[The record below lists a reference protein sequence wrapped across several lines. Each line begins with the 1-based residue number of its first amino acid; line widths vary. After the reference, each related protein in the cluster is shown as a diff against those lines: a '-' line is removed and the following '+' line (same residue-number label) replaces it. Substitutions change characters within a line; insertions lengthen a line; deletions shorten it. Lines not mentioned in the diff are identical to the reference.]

1 MDIETNGP
9 GLWNF
14 FNALA
19 FLILIGLVF
28 TLAVYGLSFM
38 SQIAEIKKN
47 WRKYRCEPS
56 IMPFASFYGHNTVE
70 NFNYCTGNIFN
81 SLTSDI
87 TGSFSSVLGEF
98 TSILAVLMSSVNS
111 LRVGMAT
118 LGGGINVLFQD
129 FTDRIST
136 FFFRI
141 RISAIRIKMLLQR
154 MYATLFS
161 VLYMGLSGVTA
172 TTNFGNTAL
181 FGFIDM
187 FCFPPDTPVRVF
199 GKGIS
204 TIPIH
209 QVRIG
214 DILMPSM
221 TRVTAKFHFLGTG
234 QEMVQL
240 PEGTQVSSNHYLYYE
255 PTRAWIRADNHPDA
269 VRIGPYVGNSL
280 ICLNT
285 DMNCIPIGDKLFRDY
300 DETGDFSVDRVAMT
314 QIEQAVNGG
323 NRCDNT
329 VCRIGEYAP
338 SLARNTLIRLL
349 DGSTM
354 KIRNICLG
362 TTLSTGGK
370 VIGMEQKE
378 INEFCILPGSV
389 CIGSATMIWQSA
401 TASWI
406 RVGDLYPVHK
416 FRKPVVFCSLFVVPN
431 SQIELA
437 DGTRIRD
444 CMELCSP
451 VSEQVYADKLAEE
464 KQPIRDRGNGASS
477 T

>member
-1 MDIETNGP
+1 METTTNGP

-28 TLAVYGLSFM
+28 TLALYGLSFM
-38 SQIAEIKKN
+38 SHIAEIKKN
-47 WRKYRCEPS
+47 WRKYRCDPS
-56 IMPFASFYGHNTVE
+56 IMPFASFYGYNTVE

-98 TSILAVLMSSVNS
+98 TSILTVLMSSVNS

-118 LGGGINVLFQD
+118 LGGGINVIFQD

-141 RISAIRIKMLLQR
+141 RISAIRIKILLQR

-172 TTNFGNTAL
+172 TSNFGNTAL

-187 FCFPPDTPVRVF
+187 FCFPPETSVRVF
-199 GKGIS
+199 KKG
-204 TIPIH
+204 TVPIH
-209 QVRIG
+209 QVCIG
-214 DILMPSM
+214 DLLMPTM
-221 TRVTAKFHFLGTG
+221 TRVTAKFNFLGTG

-240 PEGTQVSSNHYLYYE
+240 PGGTKVSSNHYLYYDGAQ
-255 PTRAWIRADNHPDA
+255 TWIRAIDHPDA
-269 VRIGPYVGNSL
+269 SRIGPYTGTSL

-285 DMNCIPIGDKLFRDY
+285 DTNCIPIGDILFRDY
-300 DETGDFSVDRVAMT
+300 DEIADFSVDKGVMT
-314 QIEQAVNGG
+314 QIERIVNGG
-323 NRCDNT
+323 DQLNCTKNY
-329 VCRIGEYAP
+329 IGEYAP
-338 SLARNTLIRLL
+338 SLARNTFVLL
-349 DGSTM
+349 SDGSSTQ
-354 KIRNICLG
+354 IRNIRLG

-378 INEFCILPGSV
+378 IYEFCILPGSV
-389 CIGSATMIWQSA
+389 YVGSATMIWRTA
-401 TASWI
+401 NASWI
-406 RVGDLYPVHK
+406 RAGDLYPIHK
-416 FRKPVVFCSLFVVPN
+416 FRTPVVFCSLFVAPN

-437 DGTRIRD
+437 NGIRIRD

-451 VSEQVYADKLAEE
+451 VSEEAYANKLADE
-464 KQPIRDRGNGASS
+464 KLRM
-477 T
+477 